1 VSTKTVTVA
10 PSQLGVV
17 SASVPVARA
26 LARGVGVGGVVFA
39 ALALLDFLAEVPT
52 IDPVW
57 SISFASAYLIATGTL
72 AIGSWSA
79 DVRVLRIVA
88 GVLAGVYLVGLLTF
102 AAAIPRQPI
111 GGPNDVPWFTE
122 LMVIGTSAAAMS
134 LPTVAAW
141 IYLIVC
147 GALITI
153 DRLMYAGQGAALVTL
168 QNTLFELFF
177 CGVFVALA
185 MASRRLGYLLDAAG
199 LAAETETRRNAAHN
213 ARRRERRRFD
223 ALMHDNVL
231 SVLLASAVGG
241 GGGVVADQ
249 ASRALR
255 QIERYGIDGD
265 PEPVTAAQL
274 VWELQSITTDIAPR
288 AEFRYELQGER
299 LPPSDITA
307 AITEATAEALRNSV
321 FHADPADR
329 DAARAVYV
337 HLDEGGVAVL
347 VLDDGVGFEAKGV
360 PTSRLGISVSIVG
373 RMHALAGGY
382 AAIESQPGRGTTV
395 RMGWIGP

>member
-199 LAAETETRRNAAHN
+199 LA
-213 ARRRERRRFD
+213 
-223 ALMHDNVL
+223 
-231 SVLLASAVGG
+231 
-241 GGGVVADQ
+241 
-249 ASRALR
+249 
-255 QIERYGIDGD
+255 
-265 PEPVTAAQL
+265 VTAAQL

>member
-1 VSTKTVTVA
+1 MTVA

-153 DRLMYAGQGAALVTL
+153 DRLMYAGQGAALGTL

-395 RMGWIGP
+395 RIGWIGP